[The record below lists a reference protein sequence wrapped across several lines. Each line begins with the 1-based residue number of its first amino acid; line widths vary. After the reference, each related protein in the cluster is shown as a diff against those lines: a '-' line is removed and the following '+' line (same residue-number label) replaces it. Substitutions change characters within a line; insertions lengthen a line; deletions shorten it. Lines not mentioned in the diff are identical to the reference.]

1 MGTFQK
7 MGISKA
13 VQSGILKMGFKLPT
27 PIQRETIPIA
37 LTGKDVVAMARTGI
51 RCLFFKVII
60 RKW

>member
-37 LTGKDVVAMARTGI
+37 LTGKDVVAMARTG
-51 RCLFFKVII
+51 LFFIV
-60 RKW
+60 

>member
-1 MGTFQK
+1 

>member
-1 MGTFQK
+1 

-37 LTGKDVVAMARTGI
+37 LTGKDVVAMARTGN
-51 RCLFFKVII
+51 LHFFLTFIF
-60 RKW
+60 